1 MREHENHYDAT
12 YINHNQRDNAM
23 RKTQTWEKI
32 VGFSFGV
39 VFVIVM
45 IALNVII
52 PNPTSTQYETFKV
65 VLALAA
71 AGIGGILAGFIHVE
85 GTFNKI
91 AIRAGGALALFL
103 VIYLAHPGRPISQVQ
118 IHQTLNGNGTIIGK
132 VDSGS
137 VINIIPK
144 VNDSGNK

>member
-1 MREHENHYDAT
+1 M
-12 YINHNQRDNAM
+12 Q
-23 RKTQTWEKI
+23 KTQAWEKI

-45 IALNVII
+45 LVINVLI
-52 PNPTSTQYETFKV
+52 PNPTSTQYEAFKV

-71 AGIGGILAGFIHVE
+71 AGIGGILTGFIHVE

-103 VIYLAHPGRPISQVQ
+103 VIYLAHPGMPIPQVQ

-132 VDSGS
+132 VDSGG
-137 VINIIPK
+137 VININHK
-144 VNDSGNK
+144 VNDTGNK